1 MLKRFLLAIGFLF
14 VSTNCIADDLK
25 NYVIKVDGKEISINI
40 GETKIIKDNNGKEI
54 NVSLEKNKAS
64 SFRDGIIYFEHDS
77 NYSVSVTKLKGLK
90 QLMLTNGVGSIIMIQ
105 EYDESPKIMMNTMLL
120 DSALQMLNIKSTQSV
135 RKKINTKIS
144 DGHTLE
150 GVEQSLDLAMA
161 KIEAKTGEI
170 DIDQKKYALVSINM
184 VGENLSGK
192 DMVDLFWKSLRL
204 SK

>member
-120 DSALQMLNIKSTQSV
+120 DAALQMLNIKSTQSV

>member
-1 MLKRFLLAIGFLF
+1 MLKKFLLTIGFLF
-14 VSTNCIADDLK
+14 ISTPCFAEDLK
-25 NYVIKVDGKEISINI
+25 NYVIKIDGKEISINI